1 MENKTISEY
10 ALEVVCTRLDK
21 INERLV
27 RALVLTIILLF
38 ISNAI
43 WAYVWMQYD
52 IEDELT
58 TDTITL
64 DTGEGGDANYAD
76 RGGSV
81 VSGENNSYENYTQEE
96 AYEEEQ

>member
-1 MENKTISEY
+1 MDSKNISEY

-21 INERLV
+21 INARIV
-27 RALVLTIILLF
+27 KALILTIVLLF

-52 IEDELT
+52 IEDEVT
-58 TDTITL
+58 TETITL

-81 VSGENNSYENYTQEE
+81 VNGENNNYKSDSQEE
-96 AYEEEQ
+96 AYQKKE